1 MQSKL
6 NPAGWVRLVIY
17 VIAALLGIAGVVTS
31 ALDMGELSALL
42 ATLASAGAA
51 ITGGTAVANLPKAN
65 DQRGGGIDLT
75 ALLPAIR
82 DISDAARTYQD
93 AMAYEGRHAAENPG
107 TAASSGLP
115 VYTGPTTA
123 GEQS

>member
-6 NPAGWVRLVIY
+6 NPAGWLRLVIY

-65 DQRGGGIDLT
+65 DQKAGLDLA

-82 DISDAARTYQD
+82 DISDAARTYQG
-93 AMAYEGRHAAENPG
+93 AVAYEGRHAAENPG

>member
-65 DQRGGGIDLT
+65 DQKAGLDLS

-93 AMAYEGRHAAENPG
+93 AMAYEGRHAAETPG

-123 GEQS
+123 GE

>member
-65 DQRGGGIDLT
+65 DQKAGLDLAT
-75 ALLPAIR
+75 LLPAIR

-93 AMAYEGRHAAENPG
+93 AMAYEGRHRQVEET
-107 TAASSGLP
+107 TAPAGALP

-123 GEQS
+123 GE

>member
-1 MQSKL
+1 MHSQL

-17 VIAALLGIAGVVTS
+17 VIAALLGVAGVVTS
-31 ALDMGELSALL
+31 ALDMGEVSALL

-65 DQRGGGIDLT
+65 DQRGGLDLA

-82 DISDAARTYQD
+82 DISDAARIYQD
-93 AMAYEGRHAAENPG
+93 AMAYAGRHSQVEET
-107 TAASSGLP
+107 TAPNGALP
-115 VYTGPTTA
+115 VYTGPTT
-123 GEQS
+123 GE

>member
-17 VIAALLGIAGVVTS
+17 VIAALLGVAGVVTS
-31 ALDMGELSALL
+31 ALDMGQVSALL

-51 ITGGTAVANLPKAN
+51 ITGGTAVANLPKAH
-65 DQRGGGIDLT
+65 DQKAGFDVA

-93 AMAYEGRHAAENPG
+93 AVAYEGRHAAENPG
-107 TAASSGLP
+107 TTASSGLP
-115 VYTGPTTA
+115 VYTGPTS
-123 GEQS
+123 QDS